1 MQSRVTVAGTR
12 KRSHVFDDLAPRLF
26 VVDDDPAIAATL
38 VTILQM
44 NGYSARFFTRP
55 TEALAAARQDSPD
68 VLISDVNMP
77 VLTGIELALLMKAQY
92 PDLKILLLSGQMA
105 SRDLLEHTLTR
116 GYDFPLLMKPVH
128 PSELLL
134 RLGKLMVMHSLDIVR
149 SRGQGLPG

>member
-1 MQSRVTVAGTR
+1 VYSNPT
-12 KRSHVFDDLAPRLF
+12 PRLF
-26 VVDDDPAIAATL
+26 VVDDEPNIAATL
-38 VTILQM
+38 VTILRM

-77 VLTGIELALLMKAQY
+77 VLTGIELAVLMKARY
-92 PDLKILLLSGQMA
+92 PDLKIILLSGQMA
-105 SRDLLEHTLTR
+105 SRDLLEHTNTR

-134 RLGKLMVMHSLDIVR
+134 RLGKLTVMHSLEIVR